1 MEFLGVIV
9 LVVSF
14 IFLLVIGVPI
24 AFSIGISGILT
35 MLVTIMPVPAATTFA
50 QRMATGLDSFA
61 LLAIP
66 FFILAGNIMNKGGIA
81 MRLIDFARVLVG
93 RWPAGLA
100 FVNVFANMLFGAISG
115 SAAASASAIGSIM
128 MPELN
133 KEGYDKNFSAAVNIT
148 SATTGLS
155 IPPSNILIVYSLA
168 SGGVSITALF
178 LAGYA
183 PGILTGLGIMAMALA
198 MFSYKHFGMKGMVRN
213 VSKFFAVIA
222 ALALVVVGMIQ
233 VKSFVSPMAANSIYG
248 GLGVLFL
255 AVFAFYASKHKQ
267 GAKRALKTFLRA
279 FPSLMLLVIVI
290 GGIVAGFFTATEASA
305 VAVLY
310 SLILAFIYRELKWT
324 DLPDVILRSVK
335 TTAFV
340 LLLVATCIGLS
351 WIMAYENIPQ
361 NVSEALLALSDNKFV
376 ILLIINMILL
386 FVGIFMDMTPAV
398 LIFTPIFLPI
408 VTNLGL
414 DPVHFGIIM
423 VLNLSVGLGTPPVGS
438 LLFIGCSVS
447 QVKIETVIKPL
458 LPMFVVMIA
467 TLLLVTYIPE
477 ISLWLPRS
485 LGF

>member
-14 IFLLVIGVPI
+14 IFLLAIGVPI

-35 MLVTIMPVPAATTFA
+35 MLVTIMPLPAATTFA

-198 MFSYKHFGMKGMVRN
+198 MFSYKNFGMKGMVRN

-222 ALALVVVGMIQ
+222 SLALIVVGMIK
-233 VKSFVSPMAANSIYG
+233 VKSLVSPVAANLIYG

-255 AVFAFYASKHKQ
+255 AIFAFYASKHKQ
-267 GAKRALKTFLRA
+267 GAKCALKIFLRA

-310 SLILAFIYRELKWT
+310 SLILAFIYRELKWE
-324 DLPDVILRSVK
+324 DLPDVILNSVK

-376 ILLIINMILL
+376 ILLIINLILL
-386 FVGIFMDMTPAV
+386 FVGVFMDMTPAV

-458 LPMFVVMIA
+458 LPMFVVMII

-477 ISLWLPRS
+477 ISLWLPKS